1 MIEELKRHRLSYFVL
16 TIGVMIFVFLFLG
29 AWPNKLI
36 QRMVIVGMSIF
47 YFLWGVLTH
56 FKTRTITKE
65 VIYEYVSVSFL
76 AGIILFLI
84 TL

>member
-1 MIEELKRHRLSYFVL
+1 MIDELKKHRLAYLVL
-16 TIGVMIFVFLFLG
+16 TVGVTIFIFLFLG

-36 QRMVIVGMSIF
+36 QRMVTIGMVLF

-56 FKTRTITKE
+56 FKTRTISKE
-65 VIYEYVSVSFL
+65 VIYEYASVAFL
-76 AGIILFLI
+76 AGVLLFLI